1 MHPCC
6 YFPLHWPQWISF
18 PSPLSPPL
26 STPIQ
31 PDSAKNPFHK
41 KSHTHTRLT
50 ALFPGLPG
58 WAGTRKAKSNL
69 DFTEARDSEWQ
80 WHQPGHMQVCTS
92 LHTDN
97 HASTPPL
104 IFTGQIRLLPP
115 NQQRQST
122 EARKSHSNKIYFHPH
137 LYCNHLTE
145 YSTLVMALLAG
156 IMCLLIMSPLNIKFD
171 HCIWF
176 YTYSTQRASI

>member
-80 WHQPGHMQVCTS
+80 WHQPVICKSAPRSIEITMPTPHHSFLQARY
-92 LHTDN
+92 
-97 HASTPPL
+97 ASCRPTNSVKVLKHEKVIP
-104 IFTGQIRLLPP
+104 
-115 NQQRQST
+115 
-122 EARKSHSNKIYFHPH
+122 
-137 LYCNHLTE
+137 
-145 YSTLVMALLAG
+145 
-156 IMCLLIMSPLNIKFD
+156 IKFISILIYTVTIWQNTVTIWQNTAHWWW
-171 HCIWF
+171 HCWLVSCV
-176 YTYSTQRASI
+176 Y